1 MQRVKQEVTKY
12 NQHSERRWSMRCVC
26 CQVKLP
32 FLTHTH
38 RHQSESRTP
47 VSLSAIVR
55 HPIVIISYSGADY
68 VLRSVYTSCVFRML
82 AADSRWC
89 AFECQIYSFYFSRLW
104 STIHGASYGWMW
116 RGACIQKTDSI
127 VAMSAPESRTRLR
140 CSRRHT
146 ANVNSRTRT
155 RDPETVY
162 VSIVVQLLL

>member
-68 VLRSVYTSCVFRML
+68 VLRSVYSVHFM
-82 AADSRWC
+82 
-89 AFECQIYSFYFSRLW
+89 
-104 STIHGASYGWMW
+104 
-116 RGACIQKTDSI
+116 CIQNARGGLKMMCVRMPNIFVLFFSSLIHNTWCFVRLN
-127 VAMSAPESRTRLR
+127 VARRMYTENRFD
-140 CSRRHT
+140 CSDVG
-146 ANVNSRTRT
+146 A
-155 RDPETVY
+155 
-162 VSIVVQLLL
+162 